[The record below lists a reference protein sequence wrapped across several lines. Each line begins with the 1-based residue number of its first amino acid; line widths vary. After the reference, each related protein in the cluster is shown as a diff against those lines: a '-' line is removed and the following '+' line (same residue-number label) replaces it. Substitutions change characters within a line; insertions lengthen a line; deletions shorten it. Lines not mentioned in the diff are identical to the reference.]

1 MGTIGAMEHQKLY
14 EDFIKTNQIDT
25 SDLSS
30 FVCETFEAL
39 ESQYARYPFNE
50 YNKAFYGLAPLQ
62 DYLVNYVRKHI
73 DKF

>member
-14 EDFIKTNQIDT
+14 EDFIKTHDIDT

-30 FVCETFEAL
+30 FDCETVEFFK
-39 ESQYARYPFNE
+39 SQYERYPFE
-50 YNKAFYGLAPLQ
+50 KYDDTFYGLAPLQ
-62 DYLVNYVRKHI
+62 DYLVNYVRKYI